1 MTCTSLTQPILATDI
16 GLRFLTQGE
25 HGRRRHVGLV
35 GRSAIHQPVKQVQ
48 QIGLGGHARVQRHLN
63 GAEHGLFVMLKTKD
77 KISTISQSPPGL
89 RSIRLWSFRK
99 ALGMSTKGAPLR
111 SAPGLRWST
120 AR

>member
-1 MTCTSLTQPILATDI
+1 
-16 GLRFLTQGE
+16 
-25 HGRRRHVGLV
+25 
-35 GRSAIHQPVKQVQ
+35 
-48 QIGLGGHARVQRHLN
+48 
-63 GAEHGLFVMLKTKD
+63 MLKTKD